1 MLSLAE
7 FRLKAKGLPDYLPWA
22 ALIDNGIVLTKAG
35 GLMAAWEYAGP
46 DVLRQC
52 AAGGIPDRSAVG
64 DTTVR
69 EVRDGR

>member
-46 DVLRQC
+46 DVLRQRVGSPT
-52 AAGGIPDRSAVG
+52 AGRSGIPRCA
-64 DTTVR
+64 R
-69 EVRDGR
+69 